1 MSKVAKIVTDKFIQ
15 MIEDG
20 QADGKWN
27 PCWNR
32 GMSMPRNASTG
43 NNYRGINVLLLWGAQ
58 VEEGYTHPIWATFKQ
73 WQKAGYKLKDA
84 KGKGKLVVFWK
95 IIERESTAKDG
106 STEIS
111 KIPFLRYSTVFNCE
125 HAEGYEAELANMP
138 QLDVSE
144 RIPSIDSVIDE
155 TGANIVYGGHRAC
168 FIPSMDQICLPHF
181 ADFHDAHG
189 FYGTAFHELAHWTG
203 HKSRLDR
210 NLTGRFGDHAYGME
224 ELIAELSAAFTCAE
238 LGLEPTARADH
249 AKYIK
254 GWLEKIREDH
264 SAIIT
269 AASKAAKATE
279 YVLAG
284 TEAETLIEDAA

>member
-1 MSKVAKIVTDKFIQ
+1 MSKVAKIVTDQFVK

-32 GMSMPRNASTG
+32 GMAMPRNATTG
-43 NNYRGINVLLLWGAQ
+43 NTYRGINVLLLWGAMAD
-58 VEEGYTHPIWATFKQ
+58 EGYKHSVWATFNQ
-73 WQKAGYKLKDA
+73 WKKAGYRLKDA
-84 KGKGKLVVFWK
+84 KGKGKTIVFWK
-95 IIERESTAKDG
+95 VIEREQTAKDG
-106 STEIS
+106 SVEKTTF
-111 KIPFLRYSTVFNCE
+111 PFLRRSTVFNCE
-125 HAEGYEAELANMP
+125 HAEGYEVEQGDVH
-138 QLDVSE
+138 QLDASH
-144 RIPSIDSVIDE
+144 RIPSIDAVIDD

-168 FIPSMDQICLPHF
+168 FIPSIDQIRLPLF
-181 ADFHDAHG
+181 EDFHDAHG

-203 HKSRLDR
+203 AKARLNR
-210 NLTGRFGDHAYGME
+210 NLNNRFGDHAYGME
-224 ELIAELSAAFTCAE
+224 ELVAELSAAFTCAE

-254 GWLEKIREDH
+254 SWLEKIKEDH
-264 SAIIT
+264 TAIFT

-284 TEAETLIEDAA
+284 TEAETLIEEAA